1 MNGSEAKIEIF
12 TPFGEAFELMK
23 KILFQPF
30 DLGKWCVI
38 GFAAFLSHLSGGGF
52 NFRFNPGSNWWNA
65 ARGSPTGQFPGWAI
79 ALIIVGA
86 IVAFAVALVLLWIGA
101 RGRFTFIDCVVH
113 NRGAIVEPWKEY
125 RKEGNSLFLFTL
137 LVGLIFAVLIIA
149 GTVPA
154 VLSMRGYHEGV
165 PVGLIV
171 DLAIFVPLFVT
182 LLLAWVFTAHFLT
195 PLMYRHRCK
204 ALTALRRVISLV
216 DGNPGP
222 IVLYCLFCLVLGLVL
237 IFPIMFLM
245 CVTCCIVAI
254 PYVGTVILLP
264 MHVFFQGF
272 LLLFLRQFGSDYDA
286 WAGITQAP
294 PPLPASTL
302 PIPPSPPPM

>member
-1 MNGSEAKIEIF
+1 VNGSEAKIEIF

-101 RGRFTFIDCVVH
+101 RGRFTFIDCVVR

-149 GTVPA
+149 GMVPA

-216 DGNPGP
+216 D
-222 IVLYCLFCLVLGLVL
+222 
-237 IFPIMFLM
+237 
-245 CVTCCIVAI
+245 
-254 PYVGTVILLP
+254 
-264 MHVFFQGF
+264 
-272 LLLFLRQFGSDYDA
+272 
-286 WAGITQAP
+286 
-294 PPLPASTL
+294 
-302 PIPPSPPPM
+302 